1 MPWTDLLN
9 HHSQFEQFRHAL
21 RCGHLGNTYLFVGPP
36 GIGKRYFAK
45 KLAQALLCEQPPD
58 WLECCQHCPGCNQ
71 VKAGS
76 HPDLI
81 EICKPPDRANIP
93 VELFIGDREHRR
105 RVGLIHDIG
114 LKPFRGGKRIA
125 IIDDADYL
133 DTESANSLL
142 KTLEEPPPQS
152 VLILIGTSQQQQLPT
167 ILSRSQIIRFQ
178 PLSSQQIEQLL
189 RQQDDL
195 SAEIPMEQ
203 VATASGGS
211 MEMAKF
217 LAQAD
222 SFEFR
227 TQLYNQLATADPIH
241 QEFSKVITQFV
252 DAASSESAVKRSRL
266 NLVGELIIR
275 LFQHCLSQLA
285 NDRQAPAGD
294 PTLQQCGQRL
304 LTYWGTL
311 PTVDAM
317 GCCANA
323 IDRTLEFQ
331 AHIDANVSAAN
342 AIDSLLIDLG
352 RVIRSKLSKT

>member
-1 MPWTDLLN
+1 MPWTELLN
-9 HHSQFEQFRHAL
+9 HHSQVEQFRHAL
-21 RCGHLGNTYLFVGPP
+21 RYGHLGNTYLFVGPP

-45 KLAQALLCEQPPD
+45 KLAHALLCENPPD
-58 WLECCQHCPGCNQ
+58 WLECCQQCPGCNQ

-93 VELFIGDREHRR
+93 VELFIGDRDHRR

-125 IIDDADYL
+125 IINDADFL

-178 PLSSQQIEQLL
+178 PLTSQQIEQLL
-189 RQQDDL
+189 KEQNDL
-195 SAEIPMEQ
+195 SADVPLEQ
-203 VATASGGS
+203 VALAAGGS
-211 MEMAKF
+211 MEMANF

-222 SFEFR
+222 IFEFR
-227 TQLYNQLATADPIH
+227 TQLYEQLATADPIQH
-241 QEFSKVITQFV
+241 AFSKVITQFA
-252 DAASSESAVKRSRL
+252 DSAGTESAVKRTRL

-275 LFQHCLSQLA
+275 FFQQCLSELA
-285 NDRQAPAGD
+285 GDRQAPAGD
-294 PTLQQCGQRL
+294 QALQQFGRCL
-304 LTYWGTL
+304 LAYWGTL
-311 PTVDAM
+311 PTIEAM
-317 GCCANA
+317 ECCADA

-331 AHIDANVSAAN
+331 THIDANVSPAN

-352 RVIRSKLSKT
+352 RVTRSKLSKT